1 MDYVSPGSSVH
12 GIFEAT
18 HWSGLPFPSLGGYLP
33 NPGIEPKSPALTG
46 RFFTTESPGKPS
58 VEHTST
64 LESTSEKENA
74 DFSTQGP
81 LFYILISP
89 NIRMSI
95 RHSLGKNRFISLNI
109 YYSSLIFSKPLA
121 FTRFQVSL

>member
-1 MDYVSPGSSVH
+1 MDYSSPGSSVH

-18 HWSGLPFPSLGGYLP
+18 HWSGLPFPSLQGADLP
-33 NPGIEPKSPALTG
+33 NPGIELKSPALTG
-46 RFFTTESPGKPS
+46 RFFTTESPGNPS

-64 LESTSEKENA
+64 LESTSEKGNA
-74 DFSTQGP
+74 NFSTQGP

-95 RHSLGKNRFISLNI
+95 RHYLGKKIGLFL
-109 YYSSLIFSKPLA
+109 
-121 FTRFQVSL
+121 

>member
-1 MDYVSPGSSVH
+1 MAHQAPLSMEFLRQPTGVDCHFLLLAGRH
-12 GIFEAT
+12 
-18 HWSGLPFPSLGGYLP
+18 LP

-64 LESTSEKENA
+64 IESTSEKENA

-95 RHSLGKNRFISLNI
+95 RHYLGKNRFISLNI